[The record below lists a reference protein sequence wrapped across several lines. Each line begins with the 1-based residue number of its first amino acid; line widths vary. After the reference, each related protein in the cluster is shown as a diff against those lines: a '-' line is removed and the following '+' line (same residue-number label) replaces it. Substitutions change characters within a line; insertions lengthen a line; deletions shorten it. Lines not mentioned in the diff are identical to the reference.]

1 MRNHPILSL
10 TVIAAAI
17 AGIAGCAQ
25 LGLVPVDARYV
36 DVAPVYRGGDVPGTA
51 AGQVALGRID
61 LAVGRI
67 DAAVARF
74 TNAIALDPT
83 HAEAYN
89 SLGVAQGLLG
99 RFDEAV
105 ATFREGLRHDPDS
118 ARLFNN
124 LGYAQLRSG
133 QTEAAA
139 LSLSR
144 ALELDATSE
153 RTQGN
158 LRLLAEART
167 PAGADKGA
175 LAASDVQGPAPV
187 AAATA
192 AAQTIAE
199 PAPTRPA
206 PYTVIAQSTPTASL
220 RQIVPGVYEYRST
233 DSGSEG
239 GRIGVASAR
248 ALAEDRA
255 ALPVAVQQP
264 ASGAAMNPAPAV
276 VARLSPVAIASP
288 APAAAPSPA
297 PVAAATQA
305 PVARLVT
312 SAPPRSIE
320 PAKASAVESVSP
332 SGSTSPSASTGVE
345 VSNGVGIPGVAGL
358 AAHQLSRV
366 GVGVVRVSNNRSWTL
381 RQTQVSYRAGH
392 EEAARALARTLPF
405 EVRLVEVAELASGVN
420 LRLIIGQNIATAP
433 GVNFLRGKFAAN
445 ARSSAA
451 VISSTQSQPSALR
464 TASGESGFDLQS

>member
-25 LGLVPVDARYV
+25 LGLVPVDARSV

-74 TNAIALDPT
+74 INAIALDPT

-124 LGYAQLRSG
+124 LGYAQMRAG

-139 LSLSR
+139 LSLGR

-167 PAGADKGA
+167 PESGEKGA
-175 LAASDVQGPAPV
+175 LAASGVQAPAPI
-187 AAATA
+187 ATTTA

-199 PAPTRPA
+199 PAATRPA
-206 PYTVIAQSTPTASL
+206 PYTVIAQSTPIASL

-248 ALAEDRA
+248 ALADGRVVP
-255 ALPVAVQQP
+255 PVAVQQP
-264 ASGAAMNPAPAV
+264 ASAPVVNPAPAV
-276 VARLSPVAIASP
+276 VARPSPVAIAGP
-288 APAAAPSPA
+288 APSAATSPAAA
-297 PVAAATQA
+297 
-305 PVARLVT
+305 
-312 SAPPRSIE
+312 
-320 PAKASAVESVSP
+320 
-332 SGSTSPSASTGVE
+332 TGIE

-420 LRLIIGQNIATAP
+420 LRLIIGQNIATEP

-445 ARSSAA
+445 GRSSTA
-451 VISSTQSQPSALR
+451 VISSTQAQPSALR
-464 TASGESGFDLQS
+464 TASGESGFDLRS